1 MNLTS
6 AVRYDRQHTGLFK
19 RTGAILKTGTKNI
32 ITNHTSGRKE
42 TTKVKKKKLLEA
54 AIVTIIAGG
63 LFLLTRKA
71 GIAYRG
77 NTLWG
82 GEICVA
88 PLVFLLW
95 YGGKSIVKDI
105 KSGLFTV
112 TEADYDD

>member
-1 MNLTS
+1 M
-6 AVRYDRQHTGLFK
+6 
-19 RTGAILKTGTKNI
+19 
-32 ITNHTSGRKE
+32 
-42 TTKVKKKKLLEA
+42 KKKKLLEA
-54 AIVTIIAGG
+54 AIVTLIAAG

-82 GEICVA
+82 GEICIA

-95 YGGKSIVKDI
+95 YGGKSVVRDI